1 MKYIKL
7 FMLLIAMSSFVA
19 CSDDDNNV
27 NTMECS
33 VGFASTEVTV
43 NEAVS
48 GGYAQIPITV
58 SGHRNGPVRVVIT
71 TAPNG
76 ENPAIEGEH
85 YTITDK
91 TLNLNTDTL
100 ESGTINVEVKVIDD
114 TEINPNR
121 QFTLTIASA
130 EGAEITTQQVTV
142 TLKDNDGNFY
152 EAFAGK
158 WTLTALSLTSG
169 TQISKSVTISAAEEG
184 SADYE
189 KYLTL
194 EAKDL
199 FGFAETSKIRL
210 AYEFDLETQAG
221 TLMFTCDENIG
232 TWNNYDLYLYPFD
245 GQYLY
250 NGNYGTI
257 WQLTE
262 EGRLPNTIT
271 FDPSLMENLYLGCFV
286 VSGNDLLG
294 YLEVITN
301 IVLTKE

>member
-7 FMLLIAMSSFVA
+7 FMLLVAMSAFVA
-19 CSDDDNNV
+19 CSDDDNDV
-27 NTMECS
+27 NTLES
-33 VGFASTEVTV
+33 TVGFASTEVTV

-48 GGYAQIPITV
+48 GGYAQIPINV
-58 SGHRNGPVRVVIT
+58 DGRRNGPVKVTIT
-71 TAPNG
+71 TAPAG

-85 YTITDK
+85 YIITDK
-91 TLNLNTDTL
+91 TLNLNADTL
-100 ESGTINVEVKVIDD
+100 KSGIINVEVKVIDD

-130 EGAEITTQQVTV
+130 EGAQVTTQQVTV

-169 TQISKSVTISAAEEG
+169 AQISKSVTISAAEEG

-194 EAKDL
+194 EAKNL
-199 FGFAETSKIRL
+199 FGVNETSKIRL
-210 AYEFDLETQAG
+210 AYGFDLEARKG
-221 TLMFTCDENIG
+221 TLMFTCSENIG
-232 TWNNYDLYLYPFD
+232 TWNGYDLQLYPFD
-245 GQYLY
+245 GKYLY

-262 EGRLPNTIT
+262 EGKLPSTIT
-271 FDPSLMENLYLGCFV
+271 FDPSLMEDLYLGCFAAQ
-286 VSGNDLLG
+286 GDNIAG